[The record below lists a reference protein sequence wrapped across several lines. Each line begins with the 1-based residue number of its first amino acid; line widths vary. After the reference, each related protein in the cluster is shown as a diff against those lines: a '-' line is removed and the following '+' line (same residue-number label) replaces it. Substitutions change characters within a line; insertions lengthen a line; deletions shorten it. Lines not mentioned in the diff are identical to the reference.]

1 MLYRY
6 SGTIP
11 SEISSIC
18 SYTLRIVHE
27 IDRHLSMDRSSLQ
40 DIRLVISEL
49 MINACEHGNRNNP
62 DKIVSIDVAADDE
75 AISISVKDE
84 GSGVNW
90 DGPCFAKK
98 MKASGRG
105 LMIVDAL
112 VEELTLNKS
121 EVHCIYKFHH
131 L

>member
-18 SYTLRIVHE
+18 DHTLRIVRE
-27 IDRHLSMDRSSLQ
+27 IDRHLPMDRSSLQ

-62 DKIVSIDVAADDE
+62 DKIVSFDVTADDE
-75 AISISVKDE
+75 VISISVRDE
-84 GSGVNW
+84 GSGVTW
-90 DGPCFAKK
+90 EGPCLAKK

-105 LMIVDAL
+105 LMIVEAL
-112 VEELTLNKS
+112 VEELTVNKS

-131 L
+131 S